1 MLVIANGAFKS
12 GSTWQRNLLK
22 NVLEF
27 QPLPKSFRSKD
38 QDSFI
43 DQNRLADIIKSNE
56 IKTKHFL
63 AKAHI
68 YKRKQIDIL
77 TSNVDDVKIFMINR
91 DIRDALV
98 SHYNHFINVR
108 AFKPSFSTYYWL
120 VGRYK
125 AVQLIKYNEN
135 WAPYSENV
143 FHSSFESLKSDTA
156 EELKR
161 FTEFLGVSINDEEIK
176 RIIELNSI
184 KKVREKSDRKWF
196 FRKGEIGDYKNYLNH
211 SIERD
216 LERMRRKTNYLDK
229 IGYYLIFEFRYLFS

>member
-22 NVLEF
+22 GILEF
-27 QPLPKSFRSKD
+27 QPLPESLRSKE
-38 QDSFI
+38 QHSFV
-43 DQNRLADIIKSNE
+43 DPARLATIVRSSE
-56 IKTKHFL
+56 IKTNNFL

-68 YKRKQIDIL
+68 YKKGQIELL
-77 TSNVDDVKIFMINR
+77 TSNVDDVKIFMIKR

-125 AVQLIKYNEN
+125 AVQLTKYNLN
-135 WAPYSENV
+135 WAPFQENV
-143 FHSSFESLKSDTA
+143 FHSSFETLKSDTTG
-156 EELKR
+156 ELKK
-161 FTEFLGVSINDEEIK
+161 FAEFLGVTIGEEEIK

-196 FRKGEIGDYKNYLNH
+196 FRKGEIGDYKNYLTP
-211 SIERD
+211 SIEKD
-216 LERMRRKTNYLDK
+216 LERTMRKINFLDK
-229 IGYYLIFEFRYLFS
+229 IGYYLIFELRYMFS